1 MKRINIA
8 IDERTG
14 EFVVPTKAQLED
26 YIEEQFVIP
35 RKSFKTIESFMR
47 YAKSA
52 RDDLAAGIVPE
63 RIY

>member
-35 RKSFKTIESFMR
+35 RKSFKTIAGFIE

>member
-14 EFVVPTKAQLED
+14 EFFVPTKAQLED
-26 YIEEQFVIP
+26 YIEEQFIAS
-35 RKSFKTIESFMR
+35 RKEFRTIESFIR